1 MVRYTYTEFVCH
13 GGAELRP
20 RIRAGRAGHTGRR
33 YTTFSHFDDSRVVR
47 IRYRVIRTYPKRV
60 EATLLLWRHP
70 YLVTRWVTRNLVSPS
85 AYCIYCTTSEPSR
98 VTRLPLLGVS
108 EDSKRSKNC
117 TISWVADLIRFDGAD
132 TNALYSA
139 DPAGRKVE

>member
-1 MVRYTYTEFVCH
+1 MGNLGIGWGSEPRANLFCTGRFTVFFFWKRVPCIYSRTGFN
-13 GGAELRP
+13 LRP
-20 RIRAGRAGHTGRR
+20 RIRAGRAGHWAETL
-33 YTTFSHFDDSRVVR
+33 
-47 IRYRVIRTYPKRV
+47 
-60 EATLLLWRHP
+60 ATLLLRILRSP
-70 YLVTRWVTRNLVSPS
+70 CLVTRWVTRNLVSPS
-85 AYCIYCTTSEPSR
+85 AYCIYCTTSEPSW

-108 EDSKRSKNC
+108 EDSRRSNNC